1 MVAICVKCALY
12 DERKDLAGP
21 FVLASSVSLPQVVH
35 DPPRYSADNALVKG
49 LLTAMHHPSRLFPS
63 RNGRRLRW
71 RYEHDGFDGLF
82 DHRHRTP
89 SPRRAPVAE
98 VQRVVRLYA
107 ERYHGFNVRHFHQIV
122 RREHGVMLSYSFVKK
137 ALQAAHL
144 VSKRRARGRH
154 RRRREPR
161 PCFGELV
168 HLDGRRHP

>member
-1 MVAICVKCALY
+1 
-12 DERKDLAGP
+12 GTS
-21 FVLASSVSLPQVVH
+21 VLGSSVSLPQVVH
-35 DPPRYSADNALVKG
+35 DPPRYSADNGLVKG

-107 ERYHGFNVRHFHQIV
+107 ERYHGFNAIYASVRSLSSSRSQADLTRAILTRADFGV
-122 RREHGVMLSYSFVKK
+122 LSVSTALRREMCPAPPVGFATQRAVRTPRVTDVF
-137 ALQAAHL
+137 A
-144 VSKRRARGRH
+144 VS
-154 RRRREPR
+154 
-161 PCFGELV
+161 V
-168 HLDGRRHP
+168 